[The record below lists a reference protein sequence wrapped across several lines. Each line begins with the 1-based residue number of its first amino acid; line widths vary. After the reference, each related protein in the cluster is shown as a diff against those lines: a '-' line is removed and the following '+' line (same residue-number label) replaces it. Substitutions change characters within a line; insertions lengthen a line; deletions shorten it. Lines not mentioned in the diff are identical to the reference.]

1 MNYQYKVTW
10 TQPYYGWHE
19 CRQREIENQLAHSD
33 FAEAKSIIA
42 RIMSL

>member
-19 CRQREIENQLAHSD
+19 WRQQEVENQLAHSD
-33 FAEAKSIIA
+33 LVEAKMIIA

>member
-19 CRQREIENQLAHSD
+19 HRQQEIEKQLEHSNLS
-33 FAEAKSIIA
+33 EAKLIIA

>member
-10 TQPYYGWHE
+10 TQPYYGWRE
-19 CRQREIENQLAHSD
+19 WQQQEIETQLEYGD
-33 FAEAKSIIA
+33 LVEAKAVIA